1 MTSEMFPVI
10 LPRMKTFNGR
20 RLEKLRL
27 HNDMSRGDLAFSIR
41 HASGGR
47 IKATERG
54 VRGWERGD
62 NAPHSD
68 TMNVIAEV
76 LGVDSSHFYTSPG
89 EDEDAEEEALPSHH
103 ELLEALRPIA
113 MLLNRRAA

>member
-1 MTSEMFPVI
+1 
-10 LPRMKTFNGR
+10 MKTFNGR

-68 TMNVIAEV
+68 TLNVIAEV
-76 LGVDSSHFYTSPG
+76 LGVDSSHFYTSPEAA
-89 EDEDAEEEALPSHH
+89 EDDEEAALLPSHH

-113 MLLNRRAA
+113 TLFDRQAAA